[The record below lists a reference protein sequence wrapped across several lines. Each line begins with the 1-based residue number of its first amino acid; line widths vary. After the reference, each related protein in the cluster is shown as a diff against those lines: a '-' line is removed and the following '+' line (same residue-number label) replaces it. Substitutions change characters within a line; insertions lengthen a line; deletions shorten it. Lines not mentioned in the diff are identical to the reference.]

1 MAELAC
7 VFPLP
12 PSVGLLSVMLVV
24 TGVYVAASCIEAIRQ
39 VLYQA
44 LFKHPGRVFDA
55 LWDKIAGVSLPR

>member
-1 MAELAC
+1 
-7 VFPLP
+7 
-12 PSVGLLSVMLVV
+12 MLVV